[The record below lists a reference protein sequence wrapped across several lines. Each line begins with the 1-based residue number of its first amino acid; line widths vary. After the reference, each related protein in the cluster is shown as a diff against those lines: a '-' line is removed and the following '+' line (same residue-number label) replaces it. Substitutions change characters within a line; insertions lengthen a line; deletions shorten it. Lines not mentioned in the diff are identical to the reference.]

1 MRHPDSTLAEDF
13 DWALFPQETE
23 VPPLKR
29 WLHRLEVASVV
40 VLTWLLYEPL
50 AVVLACLAISFKDFR
65 KAYTASRA
73 IPDRAAAWISSVF
86 GYAWAAWT
94 LGVAAC
100 ATFFVLAVINVSVV
114 HDRGMPPGAGTAML
128 LVPCGF
134 LAALT
139 LTAAGLVM
147 ALRSGLRIWIGEG
160 MNQART
166 LLLGLMILLFT
177 VFGIGPLLVLL
188 SANFDRSSGPG
199 MPAFIA
205 WAGLLAATFA
215 GPIAILIVLDRISRR
230 VLASYPG
237 KYGPKVPSLKKWDA

>member
-1 MRHPDSTLAEDF
+1 MLHPDSTLAEDF

-29 WLHRLEVASVV
+29 WMHRLEISSVV
-40 VLTWLLYEPL
+40 ALTWFVHQPL
-50 AVVLACLAISFKDFR
+50 AVVLACLAISFQDFR
-65 KAYTASRA
+65 KAHVTSRT
-73 IPDRAAAWISSVF
+73 IPNRAAAWISSLF

-100 ATFFVLAVINVSVV
+100 ATFFVLGVINVSVV
-114 HDRGMPPGAGTAML
+114 HDRGMPAGAGTAML
-128 LVPCGF
+128 LAPCAF

-147 ALRSGLRIWIGEG
+147 ALCSGLRIWIGEG

-166 LLLGLMILLFT
+166 LLLGLLILLFT

-199 MPAFIA
+199 MHAFIA

-215 GPIAILIVLDRISRR
+215 GPITILIVLDRISRR
-230 VLASYPG
+230 VLATHPG
-237 KYGPKVPSLKKWDA
+237 KYGPKVPSLKKWDV